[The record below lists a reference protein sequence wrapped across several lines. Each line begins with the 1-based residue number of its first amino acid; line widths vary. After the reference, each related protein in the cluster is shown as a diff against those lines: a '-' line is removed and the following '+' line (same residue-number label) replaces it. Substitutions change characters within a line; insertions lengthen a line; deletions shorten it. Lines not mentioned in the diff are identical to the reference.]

1 MRTRVSLL
9 SLHSEHNTCSP
20 PLRTVRL
27 KNSDRQ
33 SCGGQAGRSPGAAGE
48 NQTRR
53 SGGREQSSASGVG
66 YLDGAAPGVPGD
78 GQGQDGEGLRA
89 VRPVLTVQTHHHVAQ
104 LALEEPRHHGS
115 PARRPA
121 ARPLTS
127 PLSRRWKRLLLLCCL
142 VDKHK
147 QVVWLLFF
155 CSVQLPEVGS
165 HKV

>member
-33 SCGGQAGRSPGAAGE
+33 SCEGQAGRSPGAAGG

-104 LALEEPRHHGS
+104 LALEQPRHHSS

-121 ARPLTS
+121 ACPLTS
-127 PLSRRWKRLLLLCCL
+127 PLSRRRKCLLLLCCL

-147 QVVWLLFF
+147 QVMTFF
-155 CSVQLPEVGS
+155 YFYSL
-165 HKV
+165 H